1 VYYDDTALCEVT
13 CGSSLAHLG
22 HVFPKSIL
30 QAIAGFSRMLEEFV
44 VERHFT
50 APRTLMFQVFT
61 QPEHLKRWWAP
72 QPYTIPVCTIDL
84 RPGGIWHYCMRSP
97 ENQEQWARSVYSEIV
112 PPEKLVYT
120 STFADEHANPIE
132 GMPEHLTTVIFTEEV
147 GKTQV
152 SARVQFA
159 SAAALKVAV
168 DMDILQVMSMTWE
181 YLVGYVQELQTT

>member
-1 VYYDDTALCEVT
+1 MFDYQ
-13 CGSSLAHLG
+13 SLSTRIG
-22 HVFPKSIL
+22 E
-30 QAIAGFSRMLEEFV
+30 QEFV
-44 VERHFT
+44 VERHFS

-72 QPYTIPVCTIDL
+72 QPYTVPVCTIDL
-84 RPGGIWHYCMRSP
+84 RPGGIWHYWLRSP
-97 ENQEQWARSVYSEIV
+97 EGQDQWARSVYREIV

-132 GMPEHLTTVIFTEEV
+132 GIPEHLTTVIFTEEA

-159 SAAALKVAV
+159 STAALKVAV
-168 DMDILQVMSMTWE
+168 DMGILQGMSITWD
-181 YLVGYVQELQTT
+181 YLVGYVQGLQAK

>member
-1 VYYDDTALCEVT
+1 MFDYQ
-13 CGSSLAHLG
+13 SLRPLVG
-22 HVFPKSIL
+22 E
-30 QAIAGFSRMLEEFV
+30 QEFV
-44 VERHFT
+44 LERHFT

-84 RPGGIWHYCMRSP
+84 RPGGIWHYCLRSP
-97 ENQEQWARSVYSEIV
+97 EGQDQWARSVYREIV

-132 GMPEHLTTVIFTEEV
+132 GMPEHLTTVTFTEEA
-147 GKTQV
+147 GKTRV
-152 SARVQFA
+152 TARVQFT

-168 DMDILQVMSMTWE
+168 DIGILQGMSITWD
-181 YLVGYVQELQTT
+181 YLVGYVQGLQAK